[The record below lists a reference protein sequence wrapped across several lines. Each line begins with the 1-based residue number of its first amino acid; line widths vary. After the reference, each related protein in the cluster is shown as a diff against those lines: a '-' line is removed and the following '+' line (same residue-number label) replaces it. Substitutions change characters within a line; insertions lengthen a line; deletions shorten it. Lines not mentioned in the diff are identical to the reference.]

1 MPARIQVI
9 DALIL
14 LGLLTFNIGVQQNAI
29 RFGAEMGDIAYVAL
43 LQGGSVLLVVL
54 FILKWKG
61 IWDKSSWITVVIG
74 LAFLLF
80 IAWETSYGRGPEY
93 PWDGTFWFNN

>member
-1 MPARIQVI
+1 MPARIQITDAVI
-9 DALIL
+9 LF
-14 LGLLTFNIGVQQNAI
+14 GLLVFHIGVQQHAI

-43 LQGGSVLLVVL
+43 LRGGSLLLVVL

-61 IWDKSSWITVVIG
+61 MWRKNSWILTAIG

-80 IAWETSYGRGPEY
+80 LAWETSYGRGPEQ
-93 PWDGTFWFNN
+93 PWDGTFWFNH